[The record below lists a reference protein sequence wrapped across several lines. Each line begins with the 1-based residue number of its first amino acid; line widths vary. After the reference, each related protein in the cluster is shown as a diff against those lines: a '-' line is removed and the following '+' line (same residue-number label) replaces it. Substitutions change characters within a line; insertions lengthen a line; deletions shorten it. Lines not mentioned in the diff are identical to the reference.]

1 MGIIFLYFCLFFQAD
16 IQEIYDLHQRELIQR
31 SKKAFQ
37 ELLLERADLFYQFRS
52 SPMATVTQNDILD
65 ITEALQEDSR
75 WDLFIQ
81 MGIFK
86 RFIWFQTANSFSFS
100 T

>member
-1 MGIIFLYFCLFFQAD
+1 MGIIFLFLSFFQAD

-81 MGIFK
+81 IFIFK
-86 RFIWFQTANSFSFS
+86 RFIWFQTAKSFYL
-100 T
+100 